1 MIDLESVAEQNR
13 HSKKEEEENWQ
24 VEEMLWFEGKL
35 FR

>member
-13 HSKKEEEENWQ
+13 HSKKEEENWQ